1 MKCILSDFI
10 ISSILKKQLLIGK
23 MEENEHQAVGKL
35 RVTPGTPVSYFN
47 IGGDQMKS
55 RFEQSK
61 KEVIDATVKRIKN
74 HDSLNE
80 INNTLQELSPILVTG
95 SSGYLGSAI
104 VETLREHKVQTIG
117 IDLVNA
123 ATTDFVGCISDID
136 FLRKVIKGGC
146 KSIIHTAALHAP
158 NLDFYS
164 DDEYERVNVVGTKN
178 ILLISKSHEI
188 KTVVFSSTTS
198 LMITNAVKEREK
210 DTTNVVVLKDSVDY
224 GAPRNIYGTTKK
236 IAEKMCIDTK
246 EVNIAI
252 LRCSRFFVEDL
263 YDTGAKPS
271 ERKVQKSNG
280 NTKANEMLC
289 GTRASLEDTVLA
301 HLVALDR
308 LKKEKEVSGEN
319 NKIGP
324 LIISSIS

>member
-1 MKCILSDFI
+1 
-10 ISSILKKQLLIGK
+10 
-23 MEENEHQAVGKL
+23 
-35 RVTPGTPVSYFN
+35 
-47 IGGDQMKS
+47 
-55 RFEQSK
+55 
-61 KEVIDATVKRIKN
+61 
-74 HDSLNE
+74 
-80 INNTLQELSPILVTG
+80 
-95 SSGYLGSAI
+95 LGSAV

-123 ATTDFVGCISDID
+123 ATTDFVGCVSDVD
-136 FLRKVIKGGC
+136 FLRGAIKGGC

-158 NLDFYS
+158 NLDFYY
-164 DDEYERVNVVGTKN
+164 DDEYERVNVEGTKN
-178 ILLISKSHEI
+178 ILMISKNYEI
-188 KTVVFSSTTS
+188 KAVVFSSTTS
-198 LMITNAVKEREK
+198 LMITDDVKKREK

-224 GAPRNIYGTTKK
+224 GTPRNIYGTTKK
-236 IAEKMCIDTK
+236 IAEKMCMNTK

-252 LRCSRFFVEDL
+252 LRCSRFFVEDVF
-263 YDTGAKPS
+263 DTGAKPS
-271 ERKVQKSNG
+271 ERKVHKSNG

-324 LIISSIS
+324 LIISSISPLLSNSFDVSIASTSHLYKTLGWSLPVHISRIYDSSNSWKVLEISPQWSFKRLVREYEEGKHIEVILEGRY